1 MPSAYGRRQFIS
13 GSAYEDYGE
22 QEGDEYNDEYN
33 AEDAQGGGGGVNAH
47 ENDFMGPAY
56 SNKNSKVVLGNK
68 RANNNMRPQ
77 QTITKAE
84 MTRRKI
90 QSQKDK
96 SKEGKMSNMPVQN
109 TMPKRNQKQ
118 PLPKNDLFWKSV
130 DQKITDAIMFQK
142 ISETP
147 TPVYLY
153 TGKQDLD
160 MSYALRMLQNKIKSH
175 YFLENY
181 DYAYKV
187 PLDEEHFRTEESGKI
202 HFHVHKMES
211 VGGNR
216 FDDTNPHTYHLEL
229 SVDVKEVEMKP
240 MENKA
245 QTPSNTTVGKTAS
258 QIKGSMGSR
267 QPKKFYTL
275 TLTLQKSK
283 VGHTKGSSSS

>member
-13 GSAYEDYGE
+13 GSAHEDYGE
-22 QEGDEYNDEYN
+22 QEEDEYNDEYI
-33 AEDAQGGGGGVNAH
+33 AEDGQGGVNAQ
-47 ENDFMGPAY
+47 ENDFMGPKY
-56 SNKNSKVVLGNK
+56 RTRNFRVVRGNK
-68 RANNNMRPQ
+68 PANNKMTPN
-77 QTITKAE
+77 QTQITKAE
-84 MTRRKI
+84 MNRRRA
-90 QSQKDK
+90 QSQMDK
-96 SKEGKMSNMPVQN
+96 AKQSQGKMQN
-109 TMPKRNQKQ
+109 VSIRNMPKRNQKQ

-160 MSYALRMLQNKIKSH
+160 TSYALRMLQNKIKSH

-202 HFHVHKMES
+202 HFHVHKMEA

-283 VGHTKGSSSS
+283 VGHTKSSSS